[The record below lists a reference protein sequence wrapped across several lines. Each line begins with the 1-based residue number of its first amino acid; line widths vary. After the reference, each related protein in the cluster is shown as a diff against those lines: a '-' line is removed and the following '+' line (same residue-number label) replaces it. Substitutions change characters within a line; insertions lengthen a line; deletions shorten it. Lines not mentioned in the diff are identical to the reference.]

1 MFASPSSSYSPCP
14 QNTFARTPAAPNP
27 RVISTCGQTPRF
39 TVFWPQ
45 FSPLTICGVGVVLA
59 SLTKNS
65 RNFVYPER
73 LSRGATLAPLFAT
86 LCKEQ
91 NVSPIF
97 PIASALFAQ
106 NSRVSPNAS
115 HSGTRPFSV
124 KCHGIFFTS
133 SVLTILALVLS
144 LTDDC
149 GLMTDDCLHTD
160 DYFLNRSIGV
170 RRPGH

>member
-1 MFASPSSSYSPCP
+1 MNPSAEYIFFNGKRTALFASSSSSCSPYP
-14 QNTFARTPAAPNP
+14 QNTLAHLLAAPNP
-27 RVISTCGQTPRF
+27 GAINTCGQTPRF

-45 FSPLTICGVGVVLA
+45 FSALTICGVRVVLA

-65 RNFVYPER
+65 RNFVYPEH

-106 NSRVSPNAS
+106 NSRVYPNAS

-124 KCHGIFFTS
+124 KCHGI
-133 SVLTILALVLS
+133 
-144 LTDDC
+144 
-149 GLMTDDCLHTD
+149 
-160 DYFLNRSIGV
+160 
-170 RRPGH
+170 